1 MRPVLRRELALVL
14 RARVTWLQAG
24 LAALLIGHG
33 FVLALDLF
41 SAGSRSAQAGTL
53 MAREFD
59 PLLGIVRPCLGGL
72 YVALSLFAPLLAA
85 RCLAIEKDRQTL
97 HTLTLETGSVLRLVL
112 RKWVASLVG
121 VVLPWGATVGLLA
134 LWGALRG
141 HLAGAETA
149 IALSGYALYAAFAAS
164 IGLAAAAFARN
175 FAQAATAALVAI
187 AATLAIDAADGFSA
201 LAWLGGAAAWSPTTY
216 LRPFEEGTLALGAAG
231 WFAGATAGLL
241 GLAYVGCRFDLHG
254 RRRSAAILAAGLAL
268 VLAASLGRRL
278 PGAWDLTELARHS
291 LPPAAA
297 RELRA
302 LPGTLEIVANLDRE
316 DSRRR
321 QLESETLAK
330 LRLARPDLRLRW
342 PPDERRAPGAVEQD
356 AAYGRLTIRLGNK
369 SVETTSTSRREIVTL
384 IFGLAGRPLPD
395 WTQPEYPGY
404 PLVVEGNARTFA
416 MIVAYGALPTLFL
429 IIGTAI
435 IRTRRRTT

>member
-1 MRPVLRRELALVL
+1 VLRRELALVL
-14 RARVTWLQAG
+14 RARVTWLQAA

-59 PLLGIVRPCLGGL
+59 PLLGIIRPCLGGL
-72 YVALSLFAPLLAA
+72 YLALSLFAPLLAA
-85 RCLAIEKDRQTL
+85 RSLAIEKDRQTL
-97 HTLTLETGSVLRLVL
+97 YTLTLQTGSAARLVW
-112 RKWVASLVG
+112 RKWIASLAGVG
-121 VVLPWGATVGLLA
+121 LPWSATVGLLVLWAA
-134 LWGALRG
+134 LGG
-141 HLAGAETA
+141 HLAGAETVV
-149 IALSGYALYAAFAAS
+149 ALAGYALYAAFAAS
-164 IGLAAAAFARN
+164 VGLAAAAFARN

-216 LRPFEEGTLALGAAG
+216 LRPFEDGTLSLGAAG
-231 WFAGATAGLL
+231 WFVGVTAGLL

-254 RRRSAAILAAGLAL
+254 RRRSAAIVAAGLGL
-268 VLAASLGRRL
+268 VIAASLGHRV
-278 PGAWDLTELARHS
+278 PGTWDLTESAHRS

-302 LPGTLEIVANLDRE
+302 LPGALEVVANLDRE

-321 QLESETLAK
+321 QLESDTLAK

-342 PPDERRAPGAVEQD
+342 PPDERQAPGAVEQD
-356 AAYGRLTIRLGNK
+356 AAYGRLTIRLGDK
-369 SVETTSTSRREIVTL
+369 AVETTSTSRREIVTL
-384 IFGLAGRPLPD
+384 IFSLAGRALPD
-395 WTQPEYPGY
+395 WTQPEYPGF
-404 PLVVEGNARTFA
+404 PLVVEGTPRTIA
-416 MIVAYGALPTLFL
+416 MAVSYGLLPALFL
-429 IIGTAI
+429 IIGVAI
-435 IRTRRRTT
+435 TRTRRRTT